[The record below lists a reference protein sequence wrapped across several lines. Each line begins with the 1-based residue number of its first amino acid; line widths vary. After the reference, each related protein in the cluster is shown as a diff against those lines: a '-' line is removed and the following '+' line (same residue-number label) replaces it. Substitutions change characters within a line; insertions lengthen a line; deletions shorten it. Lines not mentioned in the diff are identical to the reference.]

1 MKKVLGY
8 LAVAILMG
16 IGGVMAQ
23 TGGLGAISTWP
34 GAFTTGGFLTFLSGP
49 QSSVIRATGGTFT
62 CTTGGAITVTN
73 ANITANSLIQF
84 SLKTKGGTAAAP
96 PYMTAITPGTS
107 FVATCATNET
117 SVFNYWVLG

>member
-16 IGGVMAQ
+16 IGAVMAQ

-34 GAFTTGGFLTFLSGP
+34 GAFTTGGFLTFLGGT

-62 CTTGGAITVTN
+62 CTSGGNIVVPDTAVT
-73 ANITANSLIQF
+73 TNSVVLM
-84 SLKTKGGTAAAP
+84 SAKTSAGSPAAAP
-96 PYMTAITPGTS
+96 GVSALTAGASFSARCVTS
-107 FVATCATNET
+107 DT
-117 SVFNYWVLG
+117 SVYNYWVLG